1 MHDARDAWADCYADQ
16 PFRHLPVNPA
26 YPDHPANRRPSAQ
39 ALAGGKVLTVFS
51 VAALEVALKQ
61 ASQRF
66 EQTTD
71 WQVAL
76 CFNTSPELMAKLRDG
91 WRADIWIAP
100 APVLVH
106 AAALGMVGTHQPL
119 AQVGVGVA
127 VAQGQVAPDI
137 STLEAWQSAV
147 RRALAVF
154 YTHASS
160 GQYIHGLLSSMDI
173 LDEVRTKVH
182 RFDNGEAMLIA
193 LSQAGASQGA
203 MAMGAIS
210 EIHTF
215 AQRGV
220 AFVGPLPPVIAHQT
234 IYALAMDLQ
243 SPRLGQAQR
252 WVHLC
257 QQAQVW
263 GDVSRTGIEPL

>member
-1 MHDARDAWADCYADQ
+1 MLVSSFAFAFPA
-16 PFRHLPVNPA
+16 LVNPL
-26 YPDHPANRRPSAQ
+26 YPDHPANLRPSAEKL
-39 ALAGGKVLTVFS
+39 ALGQVITVFS
-51 VAALEVALKQ
+51 VAALEVALKR
-61 ASQRF
+61 ASHRF
-66 EQTTD
+66 EQTSD
-71 WQVAL
+71 GQVAL

-147 RRALAVF
+147 HRASAVF

-220 AFVGPLPPVIAHQT
+220 AFVGPLPPAIAHTT
-234 IYALAMDLQ
+234 IYALAMDMQ
-243 SPRLGQAQR
+243 SPRLGLAQR
-252 WVHLC
+252 WVKLC
-257 QQAQVW
+257 QRADVW
-263 GDVSRTGIEPL
+263 GDVSLTGIEPL